1 VFLEL
6 LRCLLDKLN
15 GLVVYFEQENFDY
28 AYIIPKLQRTYKF
41 WGQYIL
47 KEEFLELESLFSVPT
62 KDMQKFQTYLKS
74 DEEFIET
81 FNEKYDSFQVYEQ
94 RLGKEFLSKL
104 YQVAKDFI
112 VEAFIKMK
120 EYLPLQDE
128 MLLNCEV
135 LSMTKMDKQKWFG
148 LAKFFSNI
156 VKSSEF
162 ISFQHQ
168 MELFEEEYGA
178 LKEEFS
184 KTSNKLTFWNSL
196 GAEYS
201 LIKKLTITLFTL
213 NYSTVG
219 IERTFSMLTDIKTMK
234 RNRLTVDSV
243 EAILLIRSTLN
254 EQEGLN
260 ITEEMIQNYTKLW
273 KTQKNERQ
281 EKDMNN
287 DIQSKNDESLKQLP
301 PNVSDI
307 NQSNSASRKYATKRA
322 STSKLENDELKKT
335 KRSLSQ

>member
-1 VFLEL
+1 
-6 LRCLLDKLN
+6 
-15 GLVVYFEQENFDY
+15 
-28 AYIIPKLQRTYKF
+28 
-41 WGQYIL
+41 
-47 KEEFLELESLFSVPT
+47 
-62 KDMQKFQTYLKS
+62 
-74 DEEFIET
+74 
-81 FNEKYDSFQVYEQ
+81 
-94 RLGKEFLSKL
+94 
-104 YQVAKDFI
+104 
-112 VEAFIKMK
+112 
-120 EYLPLQDE
+120 
-128 MLLNCEV
+128 
-135 LSMTKMDKQKWFG
+135 
-148 LAKFFSNI
+148 
-156 VKSSEF
+156 
-162 ISFQHQ
+162 
-168 MELFEEEYGA
+168 
-178 LKEEFS
+178 
-184 KTSNKLTFWNSL
+184 
-196 GAEYS
+196 
-201 LIKKLTITLFTL
+201 
-213 NYSTVG
+213 
-219 IERTFSMLTDIKTMK
+219 MLTDIKTMK